1 MKGSFEA
8 WNQQTEVNFRS
19 ADLYRIENE
28 ITTGHW
34 DVIDQ
39 LDLLK
44 QTGTLLLGR
53 R

>member
-1 MKGSFEA
+1 MEP
-8 WNQQTEVNFRS
+8 TDREVNFRS

-28 ITTGHW
+28 IITGHW

-44 QTGTLLLGR
+44 QTGTLLLGEIGN
-53 R
+53 